1 MKLLLAPKIVKNY
14 VIILPIV
21 KGINIQMEHE
31 QSAPNP
37 PPEDTDNMIIH
48 STAQPNV
55 TPSVTPP
62 ETGRTTRAGG
72 VKARA
77 MSSHGRAKQRTRQVR
92 ERAQLLEKSR
102 VAAAN
107 EQSSRTGRGQQHT
120 QIGQSPKLWSYRTT
134 ACYN

>member
-1 MKLLLAPKIVKNY
+1 
-14 VIILPIV
+14 
-21 KGINIQMEHE
+21 MEHE

-77 MSSHGRAKQRTRQVR
+77 MSSHGRAKQRTRQAR

-102 VAAAN
+102 SRASTPPTTRSKRSPTHSKGGG
-107 EQSSRTGRGQQHT
+107 SSQ
-120 QIGQSPKLWSYRTT
+120 
-134 ACYN
+134 